1 MEDKHK
7 ELLQLHRA
15 KFVECVK
22 VDRLWET
29 LQGAGVLTPTDIS
42 GIQSSAQ
49 DDGGK
54 VDKLLDLLLEKGSSA
69 FQSLCVALEKT
80 YPHLLTVMF
89 LGSNQGTPTAGSS
102 QSNVSTCTETDSE
115 AEDSSKQLGRSGRY
129 QPVMSGGSKG
139 SKHNTMGSHPSQS
152 DEITLLSLQ
161 LQKMQGERDNLR
173 RKIKVYESGSK
184 PLSSHDYERIN
195 AQCSEAMAELD
206 SLKRQHVNT
215 VERCDQAIKE
225 ADYHRNLENKLMH
238 EQTELRH
245 EMEVLKQHEMEAV
258 SDRNRYLQEL
268 NELKRIREEEQQ
280 EMEDLRNQQRQ
291 VIRESGSSEILNQ
304 MYDTA
309 VNKLDDLRKD
319 YDTLRRRYADL
330 MAKYSTS
337 ISRLEKAEED
347 NRRLKAEKEAFQDER
362 NAAINERNCLKQQCT
377 AAIRGY
383 DKALRERDQA
393 LEANKQLQQQ
403 LDEAKNEVSQAM
415 TMRLNV
421 TKDLARVTEER
432 NAAVQEYQLVMSER
446 DTVHREIEQLQ
457 EKLNNTEKMLKET
470 SQNKRATLDE
480 IESLRRDVDNA
491 HHERDQAVRERSDLL
506 DRCYSE
512 AFNKEK
518 TQKELDEARNRFEM
532 MKQERDIA
540 RQERS
545 EALDHR
551 DQILLEFHEAQ
562 QKKEALST
570 ECDQVSKELELMK
583 KRVEALESDY
593 REALSEADIAK
604 RRRDWAFQE
613 RDKIV
618 SERESIRTLC
628 DKLRRERD
636 RAVSDLAEAMRD
648 SDEYKKQRND
658 TVREVKE
665 LRERLESML
674 EKEARMK
681 QLMAHHSRDSAIDAD
696 SQEWEMETVEFKR
709 DRSDMDMSELGF
721 DIGVGSE
728 DVHSPNDSPI
738 IVTKVNKGSVVDGRL
753 RENDRLLQVNDVPL
767 TNADRSTAL
776 QAVRNC
782 GRVINMVV
790 KRRRLSSGKLLQ
802 PVHLNLT
809 GGKDIGMSFDSGIFI
824 SNIVPGGVA
833 AKEGLSVGDRIINI
847 NGASVEN
854 KSVTEVSRLIQDSGD
869 NIVLHVMK
877 SSISQAPS
885 LLNSSCTSSGHTISD
900 SERRESPRP
909 AFESIPSAEEL
920 SPVKSSEDSPRPSL
934 VAGVNEIDRNSD
946 VVRERDVVK
955 QEVYHPRQDSFRG
968 QTDQY
973 RHAKQNSFHSLH
985 EKQEQDAYH
994 SMHDLYP
1001 PPPMVHDAS
1010 PDSHHLSPPDN
1021 HHSTSRDSQHPL
1033 HEQPPPR
1040 PEPPR
1045 VAIHDS
1051 HPDPLHPSLLDCHH
1065 ASMQEPQ
1072 CTDYDTPPPCPPP
1085 PPESAF
1091 EKPFQPTHAHAA
1103 TTNILPSSIPRE
1115 KVSKVSSGTWP
1126 KIREPTDFAEKQY
1139 VNIYMSDRRK
1149 LPPKRPGII
1158 GHFSPQEYKRGGPPT
1173 PPSRNSSGSFMAK
1186 YMHAHQSSDSSNAT
1200 LTPPTSPNTS
1210 SATVS
1215 PRQTP
1220 PQSTVKKVLPEAI
1233 PSVPSRDHVPTS
1245 HYPSAS
1251 FDGSV
1256 DYSIVSVRDDS
1267 VESLSSRQRQRPKSA
1282 PSQRQELTYYVD
1294 PAGQTFKRTVDVSP
1308 QGHPRNLEAV
1318 LSPRVSLSTKT
1329 INPRVPTDITRY
1341 LNASSQQIPASAAS
1355 TAVVRIR
1362 PTVPV
1367 YIASSRPSTAS
1378 QPRHPPPEYQKQYS
1392 YPMDERRASHSPV
1405 SRRDFHPSHEP
1416 SPSYDI
1422 AITHSRIHGR
1432 LPPERHSF
1440 ESFHDPSAGIYTSP
1454 PDHHSM
1460 GSREFAGSNSSTN
1473 TFPATKASRIS
1484 FPSNSRT
1491 ISNTRYRV
1499 SKTSLETGTSSGRSS
1514 PIMTPPATPTIPGE
1528 PTRGSLSS
1536 IKGSSQSI
1544 TQTRRNRSDE
1554 PRYVTI
1560 EKGSEQLGISIKSGP
1575 YGGIFVSK
1583 VMEGSIAQQAGL
1595 EYGDRMLEYNGINLR
1610 NATEEQAA
1618 LVLSQ
1623 SEPGDKITMLVQYDP
1638 KKYEGKVSSST
1649 TSLPSASGR
1658 STPIGTPAS
1667 TRTNSPIPS
1676 RSLQEFPQADMSGRM
1691 TTPRARSLS
1700 PVIPEETITTPP
1712 SEPRFVFLKK
1722 TSPDL
1727 GISLVG
1733 GNAVGIFVSEV
1744 KPNSPASGPSGL
1756 FPADQVLEFNGVN
1769 LRQATAE
1776 QATME
1781 LMKPAEKVTIL
1792 AQYNLAKFK
1801 KIKNLPGDA
1810 FYIRVLF
1817 DRLAE
1822 NDGELTMRKDDILF
1836 VENTMPQGMMG
1847 LWKAWAIDEE
1857 GNKIECG
1864 LIPSKTALEQELARK
1879 KSMSEIAGEE
1889 ELKSAS
1895 ARRNSATARRSF
1907 FRRKK
1912 HQRNNSKDSRE
1923 LGSLSDSVSSESIP
1937 IQEAYGSPSHES
1949 LPCKWLRSILGS
1961 RGDIPS
1967 ASLVTDEDSY
1977 GSLASYQRVERLDYH
1992 VPRPLVL
1999 LGPVWEAVADKLVLD
2014 NTDRFTKCVPEVMKV
2029 SPQSMEKGLTDNIF
2043 VDFRRRG
2050 SSFEC
2055 TTAAAVKEICER
2067 SRHSI
2072 LDIDILAIERLHRL
2086 QLYPIVLFMKWKGA
2100 KQIRETKDP
2109 RFLREKLTNK
2119 QAREM
2124 FEEGQRLE
2132 QDFSRYFT
2140 ANIAGGSLTSMCEQI
2155 RIIVD
2160 QEQNKTLW
2168 IPSGSL

>member
-22 VDRLWET
+22 VERLWDT
-29 LQGAGVLTPTDIS
+29 LQGAGVLTPTDVS
-42 GIQSSAQ
+42 DIQSSAQ

-54 VDKLLDLLLEKGSSA
+54 VEKLLDLLLERGSSA

-89 LGSNQGTPTAGSS
+89 LGSNQGTPNAGSS

-115 AEDSSKQLGRSGRY
+115 TEDSSKQLGRSGRY

-139 SKHNTMGSHPSQS
+139 SKHNTMGSHPAQS

-161 LQKMQGERDNLR
+161 LQKMQSERDNLR

-268 NELKRIREEEQQ
+268 SELKRIREEEQQ

-319 YDTLRRRYADL
+319 YDTVRRRYADL

-480 IESLRRDVDNA
+480 IDSLRRDVDNA

-562 QKKEALST
+562 QKKEAVST

-583 KRVEALESDY
+583 KRVEALESDL
-593 REALSEADIAK
+593 RESLSEAEIAK

-721 DIGVGSE
+721 DIGVGS
-728 DVHSPNDSPI
+728 DDLHSPNDSPI

-909 AFESIPSAEEL
+909 AFEPIPSTEEL

-955 QEVYHPRQDSFRG
+955 QEVYHSRQDSFRG

-973 RHAKQNSFHSLH
+973 RQDSFHSLH
-985 EKQEQDAYH
+985 EKQESYHSMHEKQDSYH

-1001 PPPMVHDAS
+1001 PPPMVHDVS
-1010 PDSHHLSPPDN
+1010 PDPHLLPPPDN
-1021 HHSTSRDSQHPL
+1021 HHSASRDSQHPL

-1045 VAIHDS
+1045 VTIHDS
-1051 HPDPLHPSLLDCHH
+1051 HPDSLHPSLLDCHH
-1065 ASMQEPQ
+1065 ASIQEPQ
-1072 CTDYDTPPPCPPP
+1072 CTDYDAPPPCPPP

-1103 TTNILPSSIPRE
+1103 TTNILPSNVPRE

-1220 PQSTVKKVLPEAI
+1220 PQSTVKKVLPDAV

-1245 HYPSAS
+1245 HYATAS

-1267 VESLSSRQRQRPKSA
+1267 VESRQRQRPKSA

-1308 QGHPRNLEAV
+1308 QGHPRHLDAM
-1318 LSPRVSLSTKT
+1318 LSPRVSPSTKT

-1341 LNASSQQIPASAAS
+1341 LNPGSQQMPASAAS

-1367 YIASSRPSTAS
+1367 YIANSRPSTAS

-1392 YPMDERRASHSPV
+1392 YPMDERRSSHSPV

-1422 AITHSRIHGR
+1422 AITHSRIHPGR

-1440 ESFHDPSAGIYTSP
+1440 ESFHDPAAGIYTSP
-1454 PDHHSM
+1454 PNHHSM

-1473 TFPATKASRIS
+1473 TFPATKSSRIS

-1491 ISNTRYRV
+1491 ISNTRCRV
-1499 SKTSLETGTSSGRSS
+1499 SKTSLET
-1514 PIMTPPATPTIPGE
+1514 
-1528 PTRGSLSS
+1528 
-1536 IKGSSQSI
+1536 
-1544 TQTRRNRSDE
+1544 
-1554 PRYVTI
+1554 
-1560 EKGSEQLGISIKSGP
+1560 
-1575 YGGIFVSK
+1575 
-1583 VMEGSIAQQAGL
+1583 
-1595 EYGDRMLEYNGINLR
+1595 
-1610 NATEEQAA
+1610 
-1618 LVLSQ
+1618 VLSQ
-1623 SEPGDKITMLVQYDP
+1623 SDLGDKITMLVQYDP
-1638 KKYEGKVSSST
+1638 KKYEGKVTSST
-1649 TSLPSASGR
+1649 TSLPTASGR

-1676 RSLQEFPQADMSGRM
+1676 RSLQEFPQPDMSGRM

-1700 PVIPEETITTPP
+1700 PPSYSVALERPHSYPIKERAFAFLKRTSPVQGTGLYIRQFPVIPEETITTPP

-1722 TSPDL
+1722 TSADL

-1733 GNAVGIFVSEV
+1733 GNACGIFVSEV
-1744 KPNSPASGPSGL
+1744 NGPSGL

-1801 KIKNLPGDA
+1801 KIKDLPGDA

-1967 ASLVTDEDSY
+1967 ASLVTEDSY